1 MEYLEICSLFIS
13 FDLILRHLTMKT
25 NPAIWTVLIAGVL
38 FFLIFNC
45 KKESIKTAPT
55 VTLLPVTDITSNS
68 ASTGGVVTSDG
79 GAVVMVRGICWSN
92 TQNPSTS
99 NSTTSNGPGKGS
111 FESSLTGLMPGTTY
125 YLKSYGTNAVG
136 TGYSSQST
144 FTTTALAPVLTTTD
158 LSSLTAISVNSG
170 GNITSDGGSPVTAQ
184 GVCWS
189 KSQNP
194 TIADSKT
201 TDSAGSNSFTS
212 IITGLSP
219 GSTYYIRAYA
229 TNSIG
234 TAYGNQ
240 VTTKILPILRTINA
254 AS

>member
-1 MEYLEICSLFIS
+1 
-13 FDLILRHLTMKT
+13 MKT

-38 FFLIFNC
+38 FSSIFNC
-45 KKESIKTAPT
+45 KKESIKTTPT
-55 VTLLPVTDITSNS
+55 VTLLTVTNITSNS
-68 ASTGGVVTSDG
+68 ALSGGEVTSDG
-79 GAVVMVRGICWSN
+79 GAAVMVRGVCWSN
-92 TQNPSTS
+92 TQNPSIS

-111 FESSLTGLMPGTTY
+111 FVSSMTGLMPGTTY